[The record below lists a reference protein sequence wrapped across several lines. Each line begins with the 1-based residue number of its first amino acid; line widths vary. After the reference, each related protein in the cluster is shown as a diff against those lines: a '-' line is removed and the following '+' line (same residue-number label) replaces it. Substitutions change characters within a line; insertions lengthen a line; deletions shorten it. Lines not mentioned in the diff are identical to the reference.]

1 MHICKPGTWEEV
13 EILVSLC
20 EILSQ
25 KNQTKLKIETKL
37 SENELLD
44 LKMFHSPVKMAYDF

>member
-1 MHICKPGTWEEV
+1 MHIYKPGTWEEV
-13 EILVSLC
+13 EILVNLS

-37 SENELLD
+37 PENEL
-44 LKMFHSPVKMAYDF
+44 

>member
-13 EILVSLC
+13 EILVSLS

-25 KNQTKLKIETKL
+25 KNQTKLKVETKL

>member
-13 EILVSLC
+13 GILVSLS

-37 SENELLD
+37 PENEQPTFRPKNVSFISEN
-44 LKMFHSPVKMAYDF
+44 SI